1 MTPAR
6 AMNAPEQPAVFEHR
20 HAGHCETGVTA
31 GLLRHAGLELSEPM
45 ALGLGNGLTFVH
57 LPFFKVGGLPLT
69 SYRQP
74 PGSIYRTLARRL
86 GFKLRRQRFASP
98 DEGMRALDAHLDA
111 GRVVGAQSSVFW
123 LPYFPPTM
131 RFHFNAHN
139 LIVYGRENGA
149 PAADGGGSPV
159 YLISD
164 PVFEHPQR
172 CAGADLA
179 KARFVKGA
187 LAPKGLLYW
196 PEDVPATIDY
206 ARLVPKAIRG
216 TVNMMVRTPVPIL
229 GVRGI
234 RYVARR
240 IEKLQQGDP
249 RYARLFVGQIVRM
262 QEEIGTGGG
271 GFRFMYAAF
280 LQEAGERLDSAVLKD
295 ASRQMTDTGDAWR
308 QFALAGAKF
317 VKDKK
322 SQDFA
327 GLVTAL
333 NACAEREEQV
343 YRFLLKNS

>member
-1 MTPAR
+1 
-6 AMNAPEQPAVFEHR
+6 MNAPEKSVPFEHR
-20 HAGHCETGVTA
+20 HSGHCETGVTA

-69 SYRQP
+69 SYRNP
-74 PGSIYRTLARRL
+74 PGAIYKTLARRL
-86 GFKLRRQRFASP
+86 GFKLRRERFGSP
-98 DEGMRALDAHLDA
+98 EAGMAALDAHLAA

-139 LIVYGRENGA
+139 LIVYGR
-149 PAADGGGSPV
+149 DGTD

-172 CAGADLA
+172 CAGPDLA

-196 PEDVPATIDY
+196 PEQVPAAIDY
-206 ARLVPKAIRG
+206 ARLVPRAIKG
-216 TVNMMVRTPVPIL
+216 TVNMMLRTPLPIL

-240 IEKLQQGDP
+240 VEKLKDGDP
-249 RYARLFVGQIVRM
+249 RYARLFVGQVVRM

-280 LQEAGERLDSAVLKD
+280 LQEAGERLGQPALVD
-295 ASRQMTDTGDAWR
+295 ASRQMTATGDAWR

-322 SQDFA
+322 SADVA
-327 GLVTAL
+327 GLVAAL
-333 NACAEREEQV
+333 NECAAREEQV
-343 YRFLLKNS
+343 YRFLLKNV

>member
-1 MTPAR
+1 
-6 AMNAPEQPAVFEHR
+6 MNAPERLAAFEHR
-20 HAGHCETGVTA
+20 HAGHCETGVIA
-31 GLLRHAGLELSEPM
+31 GLLRHAGLALSEPM

-74 PGSIYRTLARRL
+74 PGAIYKTLAKRL
-86 GFKLRRQRFASP
+86 GFTLRREKFGSP
-98 DEGMRALDAHLDA
+98 EAGMRALDAHLAA
-111 GRVVGAQSSVFW
+111 GRAVGAQSSVFW
-123 LPYFPPTM
+123 LPYFPATM

-139 LIVYGRENGA
+139 LIVYGR
-149 PAADGGGSPV
+149 DGDD

-196 PEDVPATIDY
+196 PEDVPAAIDY
-206 ARLVPKAIRG
+206 ARLVPKAIRA
-216 TVNMMVRTPVPIL
+216 TANMMLRTPVPIL
-229 GVRGI
+229 GIRGI
-234 RYVARR
+234 RFLARR
-240 IEKLQQGDP
+240 VRKLAQGDP

-280 LQEAGERLDSAVLKD
+280 LQEAGERLGNAALKD
-295 ASRQMTDTGDAWR
+295 ASRQMTETGDAWR
-308 QFALAGAKF
+308 RFALAGAKF

-322 SQDFA
+322 SQEYA
-327 GLVTAL
+327 GLAAAL
-333 NACAEREEQV
+333 NTCADREEQV
-343 YRFLLKNS
+343 FRALLKSL

>member
-1 MTPAR
+1 
-6 AMNAPEQPAVFEHR
+6 MNAPENVAPFEHR
-20 HAGHCETGVTA
+20 HSGHCETGVTA
-31 GLLRHAGLELSEPM
+31 GLLRHAGLDLSEPM

-69 SYRQP
+69 SYRNP
-74 PGSIYRTLARRL
+74 PGAIYKTLARRL
-86 GFKLRRQRFASP
+86 GFTLRRERFGSP
-98 DEGMRALDAHLDA
+98 EAGMAALDAHLAA

-139 LIVYGRENGA
+139 LIVYGREDDP
-149 PAADGGGSPV
+149 PAAAGGSPV

-196 PEDVPATIDY
+196 PEDVPASIDY

-216 TVNMMVRTPVPIL
+216 TVNMMLRTPLPIL

-234 RYVARR
+234 RYVARK
-240 IEKLQQGDP
+240 IGKLEHGDP

-280 LQEAGERLDSAVLKD
+280 LQEAGERLGHEALKD
-295 ASRQMTDTGDAWR
+295 ASRQMTETGDAWR

-322 SQDFA
+322 SRDHA
-327 GLVTAL
+327 GLVAAL
-333 NACAEREEQV
+333 NACADREEAV
-343 YRFLLKNS
+343 YRFLLKHL

>member
-1 MTPAR
+1 
-6 AMNAPEQPAVFEHR
+6 MNAPETSVPFEHR
-20 HAGHCETGVTA
+20 HSGHCETGVSA

-69 SYRQP
+69 TYRNP
-74 PGSIYRTLARRL
+74 PGAIYKTLARRL
-86 GFKLRRQRFASP
+86 GFRLRRERFASP
-98 DEGMRALDAHLDA
+98 EVGMAALDAHLAA
-111 GRVVGAQSSVFW
+111 GRIVGAQSSVFW

-139 LIVYGRENGA
+139 LIVYGR
-149 PAADGGGSPV
+149 DGGD

-172 CAGADLA
+172 CAGPDLA

-196 PEDVPATIDY
+196 PEQVPAAIDY
-206 ARLVPKAIRG
+206 ARLVPKAIKG
-216 TVNMMVRTPVPIL
+216 TVNMMLRTPLPIL

-240 IEKLQQGDP
+240 IEKLKHGDM
-249 RYARLFVGQIVRM
+249 RYARLFVGQVVRM

-280 LQEAGERLDSAVLKD
+280 LQEAGERLNQAPLID
-295 ASRQMTDTGDAWR
+295 ASRQMTATGDAWR
-308 QFALAGAKF
+308 QFALAGARF

-322 SQDFA
+322 SADVA
-327 GLVTAL
+327 PLVTAL
-333 NACAEREEQV
+333 HECAMREEQV
-343 YRFLLKNS
+343 YRFLLKNG

>member
-1 MTPAR
+1 
-6 AMNAPEQPAVFEHR
+6 MNAPVPAPTFEHR
-20 HAGHCETGVTA
+20 HSGHCETGVTA
-31 GLLRHAGLELSEPM
+31 GLLRHSGLELSEPM

-74 PGSIYRTLARRL
+74 PGAIYKTLAKRL
-86 GFKLRRQRFASP
+86 GFTLRREKFGSP
-98 DEGMRALDAHLDA
+98 EDGMRALDAHLAA

-139 LIVYGRENGA
+139 LIVYGREAGP
-149 PAADGGGSPV
+149 PAAEGGGSST

-172 CAGADLA
+172 CDGADLA

-196 PEDVPATIDY
+196 PENVPAAIDY
-206 ARLVPKAIRG
+206 ARLVPKAIRA
-216 TVNMMVRTPVPIL
+216 TCNMMLRTPLPIL

-234 RYVARR
+234 RYLARR
-240 IEKLQQGDP
+240 VRKLEQGDP
-249 RYARLFVGQIVRM
+249 RYARLFVGQVVRM

-280 LQEAGERLDSAVLKD
+280 LQEAGERLDNAALKD
-295 ASRQMTDTGDAWR
+295 ASRQMTETGDAWR

-322 SQDFA
+322 SQDCA
-327 GLVTAL
+327 GLVAAL
-333 NACAEREEQV
+333 NTCADREEQTF
-343 YRFLLKNS
+343 RFLLKAA